1 MTWDLDWGYNTPEA
15 EGSPAVWGARAIWP
29 SSLPLTSHFPLDL
42 LPDRQSLRGDEA
54 AKDGLCHLLNNGV
67 LEAAQARMAAYV
79 RKGLVRPDT
88 RNEVVLYDSSLIK
101 VVGNTNASHGYFY
114 VTAFIKPVDCAKHV
128 PDGVERAL
136 DEFAEGEFRWSGP
149 RIPEVGEEVVL
160 GGSYPNP
167 KHHGKRVRVLAHA
180 VAAKHLFLVVHP
192 VEPSEHERAMKDRL
206 LAALRG
212 EGHAGVSWPDDPD
225 SCENRVQSDPTDCLW
240 LPREPV
246 SWVMG
251 REWEELPELLESV
264 ETRHGTCTLE
274 RDDERFIMT
283 SPATGVHTLAIDHT
297 DDERLQ
303 THWSGFIGRNGL
315 AQPSP
320 E

>member
-1 MTWDLDWGYNTPEA
+1 MSPIETMQWGYRCEVPSGTKI
-15 EGSPAVWGARAIWP
+15 VWGARAIFNP
-29 SSLPLTSHFPLDL
+29 RDTHPMDL
-42 LPDRQSLRGDEA
+42 LPDRQSFHGDADEW
-54 AKDGLCHLLNNGV
+54 LNLQYLLHNGV
-67 LEAAQARMAAYV
+67 LEAAQARLAAYV
-79 RKGLVRPDT
+79 RKGTVRRDT
-88 RNEVVLYDSSLIK
+88 RNEVVLYDTTLIK

-114 VTAFIKPVDCAKHV
+114 VTAFIKPVDYAKHV

-149 RIPEVGEEVVL
+149 RIPAVGEEVAL
-160 GGSYPNP
+160 GGNYPNP
-167 KHHGKRVRVLAHA
+167 RHRGKRVRVLAHA
-180 VAAKHLFLVVHP
+180 VAAKHLFLAVHP

-251 REWEELPELLESV
+251 REWEELPKLLESV
-264 ETRHGTCTLE
+264 DTPQSRHE
-274 RDDERFIMT
+274 R
-283 SPATGVHTLAIDHT
+283 
-297 DDERLQ
+297 
-303 THWSGFIGRNGL
+303 
-315 AQPSP
+315 
-320 E
+320 